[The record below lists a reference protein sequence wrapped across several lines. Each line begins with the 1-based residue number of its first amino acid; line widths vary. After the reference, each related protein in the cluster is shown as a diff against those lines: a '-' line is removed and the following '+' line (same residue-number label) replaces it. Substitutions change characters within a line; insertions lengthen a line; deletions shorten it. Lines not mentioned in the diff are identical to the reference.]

1 MKKTTLSEQKPPQDR
16 ENPIR
21 VFRDSFV
28 FNTRTGAFF
37 TTSREGAFILQAAWR
52 GLDRKEIETDV
63 MTEFGVTPA
72 VAMSDTERFLM
83 RLDEMALLPQ
93 KKSAEK

>member
-1 MKKTTLSEQKPPQDR
+1 MKKTTLSETTPQQDR

-52 GLDRKEIETDV
+52 GLGRKEIEKEV

-72 VAMSDTERFLM
+72 VAMSDTERFMM
-83 RLDEMALLPQ
+83 RLNEMALLPQ
-93 KKSAEK
+93 KKTADT